1 MIIWTTDKEAPHEF
15 RENPLDLKDSIN
27 LKFYDSFPR
36 PQHQQALGGKCGI
49 CGDPWDASPRLHEA
63 PGGPF
68 ANGIIAREYRPGQDI
83 EVHIDI
89 TANHFGHFEFKLCA
103 NNDTRRDPDQSCFDG

>member
-1 MIIWTTDKEAPHEF
+1 M
-15 RENPLDLKDSIN
+15 PLQSYIN
-27 LKFYDSFPR
+27 YVPSR
-36 PQHQQALGGKCGI
+36 SQHQQALGGKCGI

-68 ANGIIAREYRPGQDI
+68 ANGIITREYSPGQDI
-83 EVHIDI
+83 DVHVHI

-103 NNDTRRDPDQSCFDG
+103 NNDTRQDPDQACFDGCVPRGRIQLF